1 MRCPAFLGRLSAD
14 PPGQGGGEPCAG
26 RLRLDAEEL
35 LENAGFAVPAD
46 CLGSQ
51 VGRKIESRSKD
62 NPARKPE
69 GLVTIRPS
77 KGRKL
82 Q

>member
-1 MRCPAFLGRLSAD
+1 M
-14 PPGQGGGEPCAG
+14 
-26 RLRLDAEEL
+26 
-35 LENAGFAVPAD
+35 ENAGFAVPAD
-46 CLGSQ
+46 YLGSQ

-82 Q
+82 